1 MITSDFIR
9 EWKCSQH
16 ADRQLLLTL
25 TQRFHHKHVKLQHFL
40 IHEFSRGSAS
50 AAETLTETISFSWS
64 TADHCEHHGD
74 DRQRDASACG
84 TTLHQ
89 RRHRVC
95 DSGSYALFQHD
106 MNASRAR
113 LQHQSGLSFPGPLWR
128 WQWTKNTFS
137 PSERHICMLLHGDR
151 STAQSEG
158 ISKKSFFPA
167 PYMKFILQQ
176 QQEKD
181 SAAAAVSSHSPDA
194 SGEAQRS
201 EQNVMMRPDT
211 KQRQLIYDYIHY
223 FQTD

>member
-1 MITSDFIR
+1 
-9 EWKCSQH
+9 
-16 ADRQLLLTL
+16 
-25 TQRFHHKHVKLQHFL
+25 
-40 IHEFSRGSAS
+40 
-50 AAETLTETISFSWS
+50 
-64 TADHCEHHGD
+64 
-74 DRQRDASACG
+74 
-84 TTLHQ
+84 
-89 RRHRVC
+89 
-95 DSGSYALFQHD
+95 
-106 MNASRAR
+106 
-113 LQHQSGLSFPGPLWR
+113 
-128 WQWTKNTFS
+128 
-137 PSERHICMLLHGDR
+137 MLLHGDR

-223 FQTD
+223 FQMD